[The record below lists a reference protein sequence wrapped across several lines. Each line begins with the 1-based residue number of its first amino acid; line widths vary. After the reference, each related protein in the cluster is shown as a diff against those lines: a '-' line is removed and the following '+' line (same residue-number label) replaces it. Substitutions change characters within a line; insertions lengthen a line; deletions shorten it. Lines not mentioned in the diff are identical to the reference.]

1 MSIQQILPIT
11 GGGHWWEVKDG
22 DDRVREVF
30 DRHYSRIR
38 YLDGRAP
45 KLFVGP
51 GEKMVL
57 VTPELDAIF
66 IWRKF
71 INADGQWGVNCAA
84 FRNESQVLSSAL
96 IVEAEA
102 LAWRRWPNERLYT
115 YVNPRKIRSSNPGC
129 CFMKAGWR
137 RCGITKINKLLILEK
152 CE

>member
-1 MSIQQILPIT
+1 M
-11 GGGHWWEVKDG
+11 KDG